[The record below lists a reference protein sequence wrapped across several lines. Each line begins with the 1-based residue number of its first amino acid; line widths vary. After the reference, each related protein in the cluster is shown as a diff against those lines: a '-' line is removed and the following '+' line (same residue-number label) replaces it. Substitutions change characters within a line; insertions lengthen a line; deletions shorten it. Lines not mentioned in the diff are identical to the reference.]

1 MDTLDG
7 LATWKLTCSGQL
19 VINLYYTQNAH
30 ERDIEDIVF
39 YERVCA
45 RQSNESDDLGL
56 LECGLK
62 P

>member
-7 LATWKLTCSGQL
+7 LATWKLRCSGQL

-45 RQSNESDDLGL
+45 RQSNEVTILVYWNAG
-56 LECGLK
+56 
-62 P
+62 